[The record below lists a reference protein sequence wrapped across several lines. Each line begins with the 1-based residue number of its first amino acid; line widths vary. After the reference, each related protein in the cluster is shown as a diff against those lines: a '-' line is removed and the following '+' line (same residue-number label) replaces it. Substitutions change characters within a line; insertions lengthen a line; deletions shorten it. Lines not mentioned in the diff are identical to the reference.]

1 MSITAPIAAPDHH
14 GFEPFKLTDP
24 FASWKALREQAPV
37 FYDDRIG
44 YWVVSRYDDVKSVF
58 DNWETFSSANAQQ
71 PVRPLGEA
79 AKKVLAEG
87 DFTAYSGLS
96 ARIPPDHTRI
106 RAIATKA
113 FTPRRYKVLEPF
125 IRENVNVLIDRMIAK
140 GEPGDILTDI
150 AWDLPTITIFT
161 LIGVPVDMIE
171 TVKAWASSRTA
182 ITWSDLTDDEQVPHA
197 ENLVAYWRF
206 CRQLVAD
213 AKTTPGD
220 NLVSDLVRFQAEGD
234 EITDHEIASFLY
246 SLLFAGHET
255 TTTLISNTVREL
267 LANDEFA
274 HVAED
279 PELIPGAIDEVL
291 RVSGSNVAWRRHAE
305 RDGGREPRPRRLP
318 RPRHFR
324 HHPQQCPR
332 PSVVRVRHPLL
343 HRQHARKAANED
355 RRRRDRAAASEPA
368 SCSGRTDHLR
378 RQLVLP
384 RPRLRPRPL
393 ELTVM
398 SAYTSQTYTF
408 AFDSVETPTIE
419 RLGGKCNSLAIM
431 TSAGMP
437 VPPGFAVT
445 TDAFDKVMDET
456 GLRTRIREILAGLDV
471 HDVADVADVERRADH
486 VRELILTQEI
496 PDDVRDEVVGAYRAL
511 MARCGGEVAVAVR
524 SSATA
529 EDLPD
534 ASFAGQQD
542 TYLWIVGENNA
553 LHKIRECWASLYTA
567 RAITYRLS
575 NAIPDEGLSMAVA
588 VQKMV
593 NSRSSGVAMTLDPQ
607 TGDRT
612 KIVVESSW
620 GLGEMVVSGEVTPD
634 NFLLDKV
641 MMTVVTR
648 AISFKGEELVPN
660 GRGGIV
666 RRAVAAERV
675 EAPSLSDDE
684 LMAVAR
690 LAKAAEKHYG
700 RPQDIEW
707 AIDADLPD
715 GDNVLLLQARPET
728 IWSPKSNTN
737 TITITSKGSGI
748 SAIATSMLSSL
759 GIR

>member
-291 RVSGSNVAWRRHAE
+291 RVSGSIVAWRRHAE
-305 RDGGREPRPRRLP
+305 RDGEVAGVPIPAGSKVLLLMGAANRDPAVFPDPDTFDITRSNARAHLSFGYGIHYCIGNMLGKLQTKIAVEEIARRLP
-318 RPRHFR
+318 NLRLVPDAQITFGDNLSFR
-324 HHPQQCPR
+324 VP
-332 PSVVRVRHPLL
+332 
-343 HRQHARKAANED
+343 
-355 RRRRDRAAASEPA
+355 
-368 SCSGRTDHLR
+368 
-378 RQLVLP
+378 
-384 RPRLRPRPL
+384 
-393 ELTVM
+393 
-398 SAYTSQTYTF
+398 
-408 AFDSVETPTIE
+408 DSV
-419 RLGGKCNSLAIM
+419 
-431 TSAGMP
+431 P
-437 VPPGFAVT
+437 V
-445 TDAFDKVMDET
+445 
-456 GLRTRIREILAGLDV
+456 
-471 HDVADVADVERRADH
+471 
-486 VRELILTQEI
+486 
-496 PDDVRDEVVGAYRAL
+496 
-511 MARCGGEVAVAVR
+511 
-524 SSATA
+524 
-529 EDLPD
+529 
-534 ASFAGQQD
+534 
-542 TYLWIVGENNA
+542 LW
-553 LHKIRECWASLYTA
+553 S
-567 RAITYRLS
+567 
-575 NAIPDEGLSMAVA
+575 
-588 VQKMV
+588 
-593 NSRSSGVAMTLDPQ
+593 
-607 TGDRT
+607 
-612 KIVVESSW
+612 
-620 GLGEMVVSGEVTPD
+620 
-634 NFLLDKV
+634 
-641 MMTVVTR
+641 
-648 AISFKGEELVPN
+648 
-660 GRGGIV
+660 
-666 RRAVAAERV
+666 
-675 EAPSLSDDE
+675 
-684 LMAVAR
+684 
-690 LAKAAEKHYG
+690 
-700 RPQDIEW
+700 
-707 AIDADLPD
+707 
-715 GDNVLLLQARPET
+715 
-728 IWSPKSNTN
+728 
-737 TITITSKGSGI
+737 
-748 SAIATSMLSSL
+748 
-759 GIR
+759 